1 MFKFEYKDIDFSYK
15 IDRASDPADN
25 YQRHM
30 HYFNE
35 LIFFIDGDVKYTV
48 ESNTVQLRKGDLIF
62 IPSGK
67 YHFATVGQ
75 EAIYER
81 YVLKFSDS
89 VMPPFLREKMHASN
103 CFFGNHKELQP
114 QFDQLDS
121 YYNNF
126 SDEELYTLFVCEII
140 KTMVLLCK
148 NPTDVRRQ
156 YNNMLS
162 PILRYIDEN
171 IQNSITLDELSEYF
185 HFSKSYIS
193 NEFKKYIKMPLM
205 QYIRT
210 KKIIAAHNML
220 LTGRKKYEV
229 AELFGFEDYS
239 TFYRTYVKV
248 MGFPP
253 AAASKSIG
261 KKQRRTTP
269 VGTDKALPQ

>member
-1 MFKFEYKDIDFSYK
+1 MFKFKYKDLDFSYK
-15 IDRASDPADN
+15 LDSASDPADD
-25 YQRHM
+25 YQSHM

-48 ESNTVQLRKGDLIF
+48 ESNTEQLKRGDLVF

-67 YHFATVGQ
+67 YHFAEVKKDSM
-75 EAIYER
+75 YER

-89 VMPPFLREKMHASN
+89 IMPDFLRNKIHGAN
-103 CFFGNHKELQP
+103 FFFGNHRELQP

-126 SDEELYTLFVCEII
+126 SDEELYTLFVCEIVKMMI
-140 KTMVLLCK
+140 LLFK
-148 NPTDVRRQ
+148 NPTDVKRQ

-171 IQNSITLDELSEYF
+171 IQNSITLDTLSEQF

-229 AELFGFEDYS
+229 AEIFGFDDYS

-248 MGFPP
+248 MGFSP
-253 AAASKSIG
+253 AAAVKSA
-261 KKQRRTTP
+261 KS
-269 VGTDKALPQ
+269 